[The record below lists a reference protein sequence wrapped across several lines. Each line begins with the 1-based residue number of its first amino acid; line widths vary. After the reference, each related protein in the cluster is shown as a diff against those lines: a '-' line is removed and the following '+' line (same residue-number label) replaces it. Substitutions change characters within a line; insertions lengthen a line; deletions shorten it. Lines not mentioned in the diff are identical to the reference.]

1 MFKIKLEE
9 KLVERVERVEQLIK
23 HILLCIIILNI
34 GSGTN
39 QRTFDSSKRY

>member
-23 HILLCIIILNI
+23 HILLCIILNI